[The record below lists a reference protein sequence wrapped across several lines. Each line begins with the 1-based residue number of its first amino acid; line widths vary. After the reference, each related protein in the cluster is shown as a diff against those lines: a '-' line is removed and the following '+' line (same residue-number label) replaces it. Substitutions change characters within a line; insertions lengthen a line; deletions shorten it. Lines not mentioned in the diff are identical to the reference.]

1 MTTVERIKAI
11 CKERKIPLSKLERE
25 CGFANAYISQL
36 KKGYLPDD
44 RLRTISEYLEVSIDF
59 LQYGKEKEGTI
70 SIDSSLEEIIAGYK
84 KATPE
89 KQALLIRLAK
99 DVLQEE

>member
-1 MTTVERIKAI
+1 MTTVDRIKEI
-11 CKERKIPLSKLERE
+11 CKERKIPISKLEKD

-44 RLRTISEYLEVSIDF
+44 RLRKVSEYLEVSIEF
-59 LQYGKEKEGTI
+59 LQSGKEKEPI

-84 KATPE
+84 RATPE

>member
-1 MTTVERIKAI
+1 MTTVDRIKEI
-11 CKERKIPLSKLERE
+11 CKERKIPISKLEKD

-44 RLRTISEYLEVSIDF
+44 RLRKVSEYLEVSIEF
-59 LQYGKEKEGTI
+59 LQSGKEKESI

-84 KATPE
+84 RATPE